1 MKRCRQMVRHR
12 SADFVPRLLEAA
24 ARVFARQGLK
34 GSRMADIARE
44 MGVAHGSVYNYVESK
59 EALFLLL
66 VDQWGRDDLD
76 LRDRDL
82 PLKTPPM
89 DSIVSRL
96 RQRAAETFTLPALDG
111 ALRRRRPANPQAE
124 LRAVVQELFDQTER
138 SREGATILERSARDV
153 PELFGLFFEQVRR
166 DLFERMTRYVT
177 IRIQD
182 GALHGTD
189 PQTAARFIIESV
201 TFFARH
207 RFLDPHPQTLDDGA
221 VRQTIVDLVTRSLT
235 PGGGTTSHSNRPA
248 KRSVRRR
255 S

>member
-1 MKRCRQMVRHR
+1 MVRHR

-44 MGVAHGSVYNYVESK
+44 MGVAHGSLYNYVESK

-66 VDQWGRDDLD
+66 VEQWGRADVD
-76 LRDRDL
+76 LRDREL

-96 RQRAAETFTLPALDG
+96 RERVAETFPLPTLEA

-124 LRAVVQELFDQTER
+124 LRDVVQELFDQTER

-177 IRIQD
+177 IRMQD
-182 GALHGTD
+182 GTFHRTD
-189 PQTAARFIIESV
+189 PHTAARFIIESV

-221 VRQTIVDLVTRSLT
+221 VRETIVDLVTRSLT
-235 PGGGTTSHSNRPA
+235 VGDGITSRTNRPA
-248 KRSVRRR
+248 KRSARRI

>member
-1 MKRCRQMVRHR
+1 MVRQR
-12 SADFVPRLLEAA
+12 SADFVPRLLQAA

-34 GSRMADIARE
+34 ASRMADIARE
-44 MGVAHGSVYNYVESK
+44 MGVAHGSLYNYVESK

-66 VDQWGRDDLD
+66 VDQWGRADFDP
-76 LRDRDL
+76 RDREL

-96 RQRAAETFTLPALDG
+96 RQRVAETFPLPALDA
-111 ALRRRRPANPQAE
+111 ALKRRRPANPEAE
-124 LRAVVQELFDQTER
+124 LRAVVRELFDRTER

-166 DLFERMTRYVT
+166 DLFERLTKYVT
-177 IRIQD
+177 IRMQD
-182 GALHGTD
+182 GAFHTTD
-189 PQTAARFIIESV
+189 PRTAARFIIESV

-207 RFLDPHPQTLDDGA
+207 RFADPDPQTLDDEG
-221 VRQTIVDLVTRSLT
+221 VRETVVDLVTRSLT
-235 PGGGTTSHSNRPA
+235 AGGGTAGRSNRPA
-248 KRSVRRR
+248 RRSVRRR

>member
-1 MKRCRQMVRHR
+1 MVRHR

-24 ARVFARQGLK
+24 AQVFARQGLK

-44 MGVAHGSVYNYVESK
+44 MGVAHGSLYNYVESK

-66 VDQWGRDDLD
+66 VDQWGRADLD
-76 LRDRDL
+76 LRNREL

-96 RQRAAETFTLPALDG
+96 RQRVAETFPLPALDA
-111 ALRRRRPANPQAE
+111 ALRRRRPASPEAE

-177 IRIQD
+177 IRMQD
-182 GALHGTD
+182 GLFHGTD

-207 RFLDPHPQTLDDGA
+207 RFLDPHPQALDDGA
-221 VRQTIVDLVTRSLT
+221 VRETIVDLVTRSLT
-235 PGGGTTSHSNRPA
+235 AGGGTTSHTNRPA
-248 KRSVRRR
+248 KRSARRV